1 MNWTPQR
8 QSAAQHNAQDDQ
20 PHGLIETIVSVVKH
34 VQEDHERHEQLRH
47 AHELED
53 ALHLAEHKPEA
64 EREDL
69 PF

>member
-1 MNWTPQR
+1 MIWTPQR
-8 QSAAQHNAQDDQ
+8 QSAAQHSVEEDQ
-20 PHGLIETIVSVVKH
+20 PNGLIEKIVSVVKH
-34 VQEDHERHEQLRH
+34 VQEEHERHEQLRH
-47 AHELED
+47 EHELEE